1 MTRFTA
7 PGTGISIEKLAFLTY
22 WRQRIAIFNLR
33 GVARV
38 IANRIPICTG
48 DHFPV
53 TFQRFTTIDMGP
65 TPGPSPNLPALALP
79 NARRV
84 PALRLLL
91 WSAFLVCWFCLLFFL
106 PRVDT
111 QSINQNS

>member
-7 PGTGISIEKLAFLTY
+7 PRTGISIEKLAFLTY

-53 TFQRFTTIDMGP
+53 TFQRFTTIDMDQH
-65 TPGPSPNLPALALP
+65 
-79 NARRV
+79 RV
-84 PALRLLL
+84 PHQTCRP
-91 WSAFLVCWFCLLFFL
+91 SRYPMHDGFL
-106 PRVDT
+106 PFVSYSGPR
-111 QSINQNS
+111 S